1 MDQFCNIIHCEIC
14 VLKKIINDNHDDENN
29 ELFFISGSAKQQS
42 QNVFHLLGNKMYMYV
57 YSYTKAT
64 FVYGRV

>member
-29 ELFFISGSAKQQS
+29 ELFFISGAVKEQS
-42 QNVFHLLGNKMYMYV
+42 
-57 YSYTKAT
+57 
-64 FVYGRV
+64 R